1 MITTIKINGV
11 AYSLDES
18 VKMNGTELAAALGYC
33 TRTITEMK
41 AAGAP
46 FFGRFSSIE
55 IIRKWEFHNPRWR
68 EKVIEPHETS

>member
-33 TRTITEMK
+33 IRTVQDMK

-46 FFGRFSSIE
+46 FFGRFSSVE
-55 IIRKWEFHNPRWR
+55 IIRKWEFHNPDWR
-68 EKVIEPHETS
+68 SSLRKTPLNS